1 VTLPGN
7 TGQYHLLLLT
17 AWRYAAGHRWQTAL
31 SFLSIMLGV
40 MMVVAVD
47 LASSSAQ
54 RAMELSVAAVNGNI
68 SHQIVG
74 GSNGVPD
81 SVFTALRTELGV
93 RRSAPTLTARIR
105 VGNTELT
112 LIGADFSSEASLQR
126 RRPGLAATTLE
137 LNGIALT
144 ALASTDAV
152 VMSGEVAADLG
163 LKVGDSF
170 MLSSDSTVATAMLA
184 ATFVSTDPT
193 ATQGLVMADIAS
205 AQNLTQRTGSID
217 SIDLVI
223 DTNTAARLR
232 LWLPAGL
239 TLIETSTRNASLE
252 QMTSAFYINLQSM
265 TLLALLVAGLLIYN
279 SVSLAVL
286 QRQKTLGILRS
297 LGVSRYELMVLILL
311 ETAVV
316 GTLATVTGILV
327 GLVLAQGLLQLVT
340 RTIDDLYFNLSVTS
354 FLLDWFALAKSLLC
368 GIGISLLAAAIPVW
382 QAGQCQP
389 VTLQQR
395 AVQDQAVYKSLPLL
409 ALVGVALMALGY
421 LLLIPAQGSLVLAFV
436 ALTLQIFGYCLLV
449 PLAIHHSIKL
459 LLYCAGKSLKQTTR
473 LALNN
478 IQTGMRRTG
487 LAVAAL
493 TVVVSVTVGVGIM
506 IGSFRS
512 TVILWLDQSFS
523 GDVQVLQRDE
533 QGAVPLEL
541 QTYVATLANVQA
553 VTYSYNQRVESNFGE
568 VNVKAYSGAVAEN
581 VFIKSATIDAI
592 AEVESGEGIFVA
604 EPFAYLHNLK
614 VDDELILYTPQGETT
629 LPIKGIFYDYTTGL
643 GVIVMAQALYTRW
656 WPAEGVTSLG
666 LQLMDASNAAPVLR
680 DLRSYVAALPGSW
693 GVVAN
698 ADIRRTTL
706 TIFDRTFTIT
716 KVMRWLAIMVAFVG
730 TLSALLAMQLERM
743 REYALLRATGMTVQ
757 EVAAMIGIQTVVL
770 GVLAGLFAMPLGV
783 LISEVLIDVI
793 NRRSFGWSMLYS
805 LPMSVLLEALMLAT
819 VAALLAGI
827 YPALRVAA
835 VSPAQ
840 ALRDQ

>member
-1 VTLPGN
+1 MTLPGN

-137 LNGIALT
+137 LNSIALT
-144 ALASTDAV
+144 ALASTGAV

-170 MLSSDSTVATAMLA
+170 MLHSGSIVSTAMLA

-193 ATQGLVMADIAS
+193 ATQGLVLADIAS

-286 QRQKTLGILRS
+286 QRQKTIGILRS

-316 GTLATVTGILV
+316 STLATVTGILV

-368 GIGISLLAAAIPVW
+368 GIGISLLAAAIPAW

-395 AVQDQAVYKSLPLL
+395 AVQDQTVRKHLPLL
-409 ALVGVALMALGY
+409 ALVGVALMAFGY

-459 LLYCAGKSLKQTTR
+459 MVYCSGKSLKQTTR

-541 QTYVATLANVQA
+541 QTYVSGLANVQA
-553 VTYSYNQRVESNFGE
+553 VTYTYNQRGE
-568 VNVKAYSGAVAEN
+568 VRVRAYSGAVAEN
-581 VFIKSATIDAI
+581 VFIKSATIDAM

-629 LPIKGIFYDYTTGL
+629 MPIKGIFYDYTTGL